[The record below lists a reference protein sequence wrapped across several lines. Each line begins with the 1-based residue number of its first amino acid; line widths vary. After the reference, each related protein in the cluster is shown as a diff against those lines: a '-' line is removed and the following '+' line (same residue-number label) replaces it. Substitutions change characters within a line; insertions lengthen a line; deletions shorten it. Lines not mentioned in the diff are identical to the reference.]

1 MRAACCASGLDRGLP
16 FDGPSVV
23 ARLKSTDP
31 RHDLLLLCVLEY
43 VPLLQSCQHVSGAF
57 RSVRILYTAFYDC
70 LSGGP
75 FEETI
80 MPSPGGMSC
89 ARKGR
94 VPRLCGSN
102 VQRD

>member
-31 RHDLLLLCVLEY
+31 RHDLPLLCVLEY

-75 FEETI
+75 FEEII
-80 MPSPGGMSC
+80 MSSPGERRR
-89 ARKGR
+89 AREDMEPTSG
-94 VPRLCGSN
+94 GY
-102 VQRD
+102 